1 MLNSILYLI
10 FYMNGFLLHDFH
22 VSICEI
28 EYDQERKALEVTHK
42 LFLDDL
48 EQSLRK
54 WSGNGNIDVINPKD
68 KVVFQKLLG
77 SYILENFDMWANDK
91 KLEMT
96 YLGSEI
102 EADVMYCYVD
112 ILGVKKL
119 QSIGVKN
126 TLLMNVF
133 DDQTNIVHVE
143 VNKETRSLKFDK
155 EIPKGKLEY

>member
-48 EQSLRK
+48 EQNLRK

-102 EADVMYCYVD
+102 EADVMYAYIDIVD
-112 ILGVKKL
+112 LKKFKSL
-119 QSIGVKN
+119 KIKN
-126 TLLMNVF
+126 TIFMNIF
-133 DDQTNIVHVE
+133 ADQTNIVHIE
-143 VNKETRSLKFDK
+143 VDKETKSLKLDK
-155 EIPKGKLEY
+155 KSPNGRLQY